1 MRPMDI
7 PEPVRLRAIA
17 AGEPGLTWLAALPVL
32 AAGLAE
38 RWNLTLGATLTG
50 GTEALVLEAWL
61 ADGQAAV
68 LKLAPPGADP
78 AAGERRTL
86 LAADGRGYARV
97 HRHDDAAGALLLERL
112 GRQLAQTNWPLP
124 EQLAVL
130 CATLL
135 EAWAAPP
142 PPGLMNGAEKAS
154 SLAESISV
162 TWRELG
168 RPCSGA
174 VVETALAFAEQ
185 RRLAFDPAK
194 AVLAHGDAHAW
205 NALQAQDGGFKFV
218 DPDGLFIEP
227 AYDLGIPMRE
237 WSGELLAGDP
247 RELGRQRIA
256 MLAERTGLAPEPI
269 WQWGF
274 IERVST
280 GLLCVKLGLDGGEE
294 MLAVAEAWAGA

>member
-1 MRPMDI
+1 MMDI

-17 AGEPGLTWLAALPVL
+17 AGEAGLAWLGALPAM
-32 AAGLAE
+32 AADLAE
-38 RWNLTLGATLTG
+38 RWRLTLGGTLAG

-61 ADGQAAV
+61 ADGRAAV
-68 LKLAPPGADP
+68 LKLAPPEADP

-97 HRHDDAAGALLLERL
+97 YRHDDAAGALLLERL
-112 GRQLAQTNWPLP
+112 GRQLAQTEWPLP

-135 EAWAAPP
+135 EAWTAPP
-142 PPGLMNGAEKAS
+142 PPDLLNGAEKAI
-154 SLAESISV
+154 SLAEFISV
-162 TWRELG
+162 TWGELG
-168 RPCSGA
+168 RPCSGR
-174 VVETALAFAEQ
+174 VVETALAFANE

-237 WSGELLAGDP
+237 WSGQLLAGDP
-247 RELGRQRIA
+247 RELGRQRAA
-256 MLAERTGLAPEPI
+256 MLAELTGVAPAPI

-280 GLLCVKLGLDGGEE
+280 GLLCVKLGLDGGDE
-294 MLAVAEAWAGA
+294 MLKVAEAWAAA